1 MGLGGVLNW
10 GGGFASHAGGI
21 NSVCRLEYRSHITA
35 SLPTLQPQPVF
46 LRGLSTDH
54 LCIRSLPYFLFSF
67 SYVLSLYYLSLAL
80 SHSLSLSL
88 SLSSQPTPSDSVSW
102 FFSGGRKDAAVNSFF
117 IYICVLETDFSVP
130 QEVCFLDFF
139 FSWFFCG
146 KPCGKELTHNVGLGC
161 LWIWWTVS
169 WTALVNS
176 LLQRWGC
183 IYVVY
188 YDIKMLKSWK
198 WGTKINL
205 NVCCLN
211 ALQTPPKDLR
221 WSANLIDQP

>member
-46 LRGLSTDH
+46 QRGLSTDH
-54 LCIRSLPYFLFSF
+54 LCIRSLPYFLS
-67 SYVLSLYYLSLAL
+67 LSLTYCLSTI
-80 SHSLSLSL
+80 SPSLSLSL
-88 SLSSQPTPSDSVSW
+88 SLTLSLSLYPTHTQW
-102 FFSGGRKDAAVNSFF
+102 FCILFFLVAVERMLLWILFLY
-117 IYICVLETDFSVP
+117 IYVCVLETDFSVP

-139 FSWFFCG
+139 FYPDFFCG

-188 YDIKMLKSWK
+188 YEIKML
-198 WGTKINL
+198 
-205 NVCCLN
+205 
-211 ALQTPPKDLR
+211 
-221 WSANLIDQP
+221 